1 MKLIYHFIKL
11 IYLIFY
17 SLYFH
22 IKNYFLIFKANIKKK
37 SSKEEI
43 DFLNKNKNFWKNNP
57 TAKKKI
63 IITDF
68 VHQIGFTLSECILGK
83 YIQNIFN
90 YEHQVIGV
98 LDSHDLFGKKIFKS
112 YSINDFIEYPRINI
126 IRRIKYILIAFKILK
141 KYKNVEEFLKFSY
154 GEINI
159 GKAVYDH
166 IIRHTGIG
174 STNKINFKFYFFLSE
189 ALYCYQYFLKIF
201 KKNNFDYMIMS
212 EKQFLPSNIIFQLA
226 LSNNIKVVCRIE
238 RPKKIGVRLY
248 TTPNKKFETNKKI
261 SNELFNMVYENKNEK
276 YSKEGFDAINKLF
289 K

>member
-22 IKNYFLIFKANIKKK
+22 SRNSFLIFKTNIKKK
-37 SSKEEI
+37 SSRETL

-68 VHQIGFTLSECILGK
+68 VHHIGYALSECIMGK

-90 YEHQVIGV
+90 YEYQVIGI

-174 STNKINFKFYFFLSE
+174 STNKINFKFYFFT
-189 ALYCYQYFLKIF
+189 IF
-201 KKNNFDYMIMS
+201 
-212 EKQFLPSNIIFQLA
+212 
-226 LSNNIKVVCRIE
+226 
-238 RPKKIGVRLY
+238 
-248 TTPNKKFETNKKI
+248 
-261 SNELFNMVYENKNEK
+261 
-276 YSKEGFDAINKLF
+276 
-289 K
+289 